1 MIESTTMSA
10 SAAVQ
15 LSGPVRPFSLAKN
28 RQMAMDSHSIFPS
41 YSKTG
46 SFPNGVAEEITNAFL
61 LKEFHVNFTLNI
73 VTYYSRHRPKS
84 VDFLKIGCPLSY

>member
-1 MIESTTMSA
+1 MSMIESTTMSA

-28 RQMAMDSHSIFPS
+28 LQMAIDSHSIFPS

-46 SFPNGVAEEITNAFL
+46 SFPNGVAKISSKYFYKN
-61 LKEFHVNFTLNI
+61 
-73 VTYYSRHRPKS
+73 SRRS
-84 VDFLKIGCPLSY
+84 I